1 MNTPFNAATPIV
13 DAKTGRATSF
23 FIQYLQAMF
32 RGIIPR
38 TVYTYAEIALMTPT
52 LGHTVIC
59 SDSSVTTIGTTLAG
73 SGTDMV
79 QAIGNGSAWKVI

>member
-1 MNTPFNAATPIV
+1 MSAPLSTSAILV
-13 DAKTGRATSF
+13 DQAGRGTRALIAF
-23 FIQYLQAMF
+23 LQSI
-32 RGIIPR
+32 GSGVVSR
-38 TVYTYAEIALMTPT
+38 TIYTYAEIALMTPT

-73 SGTDMV
+73 GGTTLA